1 MRVVKI
7 LLAALLIMPSSA
19 KSSGYEGW
27 RFGMTPGQVQ
37 LQEISGPYYAF
48 SNGDLGTKSFA
59 FRGQPALTSFYFQD
73 GRLARVMIIIYS
85 GQDVD
90 AIKGALESAAA
101 QITADTGG
109 LELPEIAVDQAAS
122 LEQVAAAWAARQPSL
137 SEGQRFQVG
146 AFPMPADRKIWAS
159 IGLLSGGA
167 YMVSLN
173 YAEP

>member
-1 MRVVKI
+1 MRVLQI
-7 LLAALLIMPSSA
+7 LLAALLIMPLSA
-19 KSSGYEGW
+19 KSAGYEGW
-27 RFGMTPGQVQ
+27 RFGMTPQQVQ
-37 LQEISGPYYAF
+37 LQEIPGPYYAL
-48 SNGDLGTKSFA
+48 SNGDLGTKSFP

-73 GRLARVMIIIYS
+73 SRLARVMIIIYS

-90 AIKGALESAAA
+90 SIKNALEEAAA

-109 LELPEIAVDQAAS
+109 LELPETPDDQSAS
-122 LEQVAAAWAARQPSL
+122 LEQVATAWAAHQASL

-159 IGLLSGGA
+159 ITLLSGGA